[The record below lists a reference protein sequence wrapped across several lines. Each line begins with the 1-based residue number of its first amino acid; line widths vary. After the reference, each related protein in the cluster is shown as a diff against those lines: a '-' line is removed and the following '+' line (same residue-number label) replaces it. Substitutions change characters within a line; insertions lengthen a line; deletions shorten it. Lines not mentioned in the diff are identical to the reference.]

1 MPGVLYKK
9 DIRNTLRKLWMAARE
24 LSLFLSHKVWGVIR
38 ICSTNHLGRVDLQI
52 WLFLLSQLM
61 KSISDECPN
70 ITRFYSLG
78 KSFKGLEI
86 YAMEIT
92 DNPGMHETGEEHQS
106 KYGKHY
112 SRVWLHVLKQAMWV
126 WSLSISWTHT
136 IFPQESQ
143 SSGTQQVIMVMR
155 LWDERFFWCLCSTC
169 VESIKMATLECAT
182 LWMRHEFIWC
192 HQSILMAIWK
202 LLKRCV

>member
-1 MPGVLYKK
+1 
-9 DIRNTLRKLWMAARE
+9 MAAKE
-24 LSLFLSHKVWGVIR
+24 LSLFLSHKVWGVIH
-38 ICSTNHLGRVDLQI
+38 ICRTNHLGWVDLQML
-52 WLFLLSQLM
+52 LFLLSQLM

-106 KYGKHY
+106 KYERHY
-112 SRVWLHVLKQAMWV
+112 SSMVTCTETSNVSV
-126 WSLSISWTHT
+126 VISISWTHT

-182 LWMRHEFIWC
+182 LWMRHGIHLVPSVNPDGHMKAFEKVF
-192 HQSILMAIWK
+192 K
-202 LLKRCV
+202 KYKRV